1 MSDPQTAAS
10 RGAPDDASLVLFFD
24 EIAYAETSH
33 VGGKGANL
41 GELMRA
47 GFPVPPGFC
56 ITTAAYAE
64 AAAGANL
71 APLLAELAATDSAT
85 AAGHARSRDLATA
98 LRERLLGAVISARL
112 VDTVRAAY
120 QALGN
125 GDPIAV
131 AVRSS
136 ATAEDL
142 PFASFAGQQ
151 DTYLNVI
158 GADAL
163 FEAVRRCWASL
174 WNDRAVSYRMANRV
188 DPLGVCLAVVV
199 QRMIPVAVAG
209 VLFTA
214 NPLTG
219 RRRQAVIDASPG
231 LGEAVVSGAVNPDH
245 FVVNTVSGKVVE
257 QRLGDKRVVIEAAPG
272 GGTRRVERAGQTTR
286 ACLSN
291 EQARELARLGAR
303 VEAHYHAPQDTEW
316 AIDTAGALWLTQARP
331 ITTLYPLPAEAPAS
345 DTILR
350 VYFSFNV
357 AQGVYQPLTPLGLA
371 LIRRIA
377 AAGARLAGRD
387 LGSHGGRPTFLVEA
401 GMRLFVDLTGALR
414 NPIGRRLLGFA
425 LAYGEARSA
434 AAVQPLLGDP
444 RLALRPGG
452 RWRFV
457 RGAIHFA
464 TRLRVPRY
472 LLQAIIRP
480 DATLLRVCGLRAR
493 LERRLTLSADAS
505 ALERLDLA
513 EHVAPNLLIQTLG
526 SLGPILLVGLGCFGL
541 AGKLLGHLATA
552 DERQTVL
559 RSLPHNPTTEMDLA
573 LWRVAQHIAPDHD
586 AAAHLRASSVDQL
599 AQDYRHNALPPI
611 AQRGLEGFLR
621 TYGHRGIAEIDVGL
635 PRWSDDPTHILGAL
649 VNYLRLGDPDLTP
662 DVRFARGARQAEA
675 MARELTARARR
686 RGWLRGWL
694 VGLALRRARAFV
706 GMREAPKF
714 HLVLIMARLREILQP
729 VAEELTSTSRVARA
743 DDLYFLTFVE
753 ARAALAGTDMRAV
766 VRERRATYERETQ
779 RRHVPRLLLS
789 DGTEPRE
796 PTAGAVVGK
805 DEVGALRGAPASA
818 GSVTARA
825 RVILDPIGAQLEPGE
840 ILVAPS
846 TDPGWTPLFLT
857 AGGLV
862 MEMGGSIS
870 HGAVV
875 AREYGIPAVVGV
887 AGATERIRTGYM
899 ITVDGS
905 EGTVALLG
913 EETATQGQLLP

>member
-1 MSDPQTAAS
+1 
-10 RGAPDDASLVLFFD
+10 
-24 EIAYAETSH
+24 
-33 VGGKGANL
+33 
-41 GELMRA
+41 
-47 GFPVPPGFC
+47 
-56 ITTAAYAE
+56 
-64 AAAGANL
+64 
-71 APLLAELAATDSAT
+71 
-85 AAGHARSRDLATA
+85 LATA
-98 LRERLLGAVISARL
+98 LRERLLGAAIPAGL
-112 VDTVRAAY
+112 VEMVRAAY
-120 QALGN
+120 RALGD
-125 GDPIAV
+125 GDPIPV

-163 FEAVRRCWASL
+163 LEAVRRCWASL
-174 WNDRAVSYRMANRV
+174 WTDRAVSYRMANRV
-188 DPLGVCLAVVV
+188 DPLGVSLAVVV
-199 QRMIPVAVAG
+199 QRMIAVAVAG

-257 QRLGDKRVVIEAAPG
+257 QRLGDKLVVIEAAPG
-272 GGTRRVERAGQTTR
+272 GGTRRVERAGQEGQGMR
-286 ACLSN
+286 ACLSD
-291 EQARELARLGAR
+291 EQTRELARLGAR
-303 VEAHYHAPQDTEW
+303 VEAHYGAPQDMEW
-316 AIDTAGALWLTQARP
+316 AIDTAGKLWLTQARP
-331 ITTLYPLPAEAPAS
+331 ITTLYPLPVEAPAS

-350 VYFSFNV
+350 VYLSFNV

-371 LIRRIA
+371 LFRRIA

-387 LGSHGGRPTFLVEA
+387 PGPKGGGPAFLVEA

-425 LAYGEARSA
+425 LPFGEARSA
-434 AAVQPLLGDP
+434 VAVQPLLGDP

-452 RWRFV
+452 RRRFV

-472 LLQAIIRP
+472 LLQAILRP
-480 DATLLRVCGLRAR
+480 GAARLRVRGLRAR
-493 LERRLTLSADAS
+493 LERRLTLPADAS
-505 ALERLDLA
+505 ALVRLDLA
-513 EHVAPNLLIQTLG
+513 EHVAPNLMIQTLG
-526 SLGPILLVGLGCFGL
+526 ALGPILIVGLGCFGL
-541 AGKLLGHLATA
+541 AGKLLGNLATA

-573 LWRVAQHIAPDHD
+573 LWRIAQRIVADPD
-586 AAAHLRASSVDQL
+586 AAALMRSSPLDQL
-599 AQDYRHNALPPI
+599 AQDYRRKALPPV

-621 TYGHRGIAEIDVGL
+621 TYGHRGVAEIDVGL

-662 DVRFARGARQAEA
+662 DARFARGARQAEA

-694 VGLALRRARAFV
+694 VRLALRRARAFV

-714 HLVLIMARLREILQP
+714 HLVLIMARLREILRS
-729 VAEELTSTSRVARA
+729 VAEELASASRVERA
-743 DDLYFLTFVE
+743 DDLYFLTFSE
-753 ARAALAGTDMRAV
+753 ARAALAGADMRPV

-796 PTAGAVVGK
+796 QTAGTVVGK
-805 DEVGALRGAPASA
+805 GRAGALRGTPASA
-818 GSVTARA
+818 GSVTAKA
-825 RVILDPIGAQLEPGE
+825 RVILDPVGAHLEPGE

-887 AGATERIRTGYM
+887 AGATKRIRTGHM

-905 EGTVALLG
+905 DGTVALLG
-913 EETATQGQLLP
+913 EETAPQEQSLP